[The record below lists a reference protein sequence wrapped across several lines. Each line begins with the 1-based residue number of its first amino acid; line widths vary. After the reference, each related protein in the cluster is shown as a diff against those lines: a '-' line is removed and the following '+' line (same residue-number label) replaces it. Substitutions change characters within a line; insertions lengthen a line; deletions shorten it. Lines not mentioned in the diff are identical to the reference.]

1 MKVVFDA
8 SILLPLLEPG
18 VPVPPP
24 PPGLSDASATSRVE
38 HLIDTLDR
46 EGAVALVPTPALSE
60 VLTRAG
66 AATASI
72 LHRLKTFRF
81 FDIVPFDEV
90 AAIECAALLSSTRS
104 GRTKT
109 AVATWA
115 KVKFDHQI
123 AAVAKVHGA
132 TRVYSDDA
140 DLKRLA
146 PRIGATIVGLWELPE
161 PPVDPQAAL
170 PLPVPDPAGKR

>member
-24 PPGLSDASATSRVE
+24 PPGVPAASAIARIE
-38 HLIDTLDR
+38 YLIAALDE
-46 EGAVALVPTPALSE
+46 EGAVALIPTPALSE
-60 VLTRAG
+60 VLTRSG
-66 AATASI
+66 AATATI

-90 AAIECAALLSSTRS
+90 AAIECAAMLSGAR
-104 GRTKT
+104 GGGK
-109 AVATWA
+109 AAAATWA

-132 TRVYSDDA
+132 VRIYTDDA

-146 PRIGATIVGLWELPE
+146 PRIGAQAIGLWDLPE
-161 PPVDPQAAL
+161 PPVDPQATL
-170 PLPVPDPAGKR
+170 PLGDR